1 MKSDRRLGPPSTP
14 AFVGKPSLH
23 RNAMNLKQKNTLL
36 AAGIISGLLSL
47 PMTWMTI
54 RNAEVQIEGGFGS
67 LFNSAFQGMTFDVTG
82 LNGHVT
88 MLFKTPL
95 WFVIGVAIA
104 ANVIQIMRSS
114 NAFAIPK
121 IALWIVAVGSA
132 VWITIPILLALSSG
146 KATLGIGWFLG
157 VFRRLTNLMAGQF
170 H

>member
-1 MKSDRRLGPPSTP
+1 
-14 AFVGKPSLH
+14 
-23 RNAMNLKQKNTLL
+23 MNLKQKNTLL

-157 VFRRLTNLMAGQF
+157 VFCAAAPLICLFVPDTISTTPKGGSNA
-170 H
+170 